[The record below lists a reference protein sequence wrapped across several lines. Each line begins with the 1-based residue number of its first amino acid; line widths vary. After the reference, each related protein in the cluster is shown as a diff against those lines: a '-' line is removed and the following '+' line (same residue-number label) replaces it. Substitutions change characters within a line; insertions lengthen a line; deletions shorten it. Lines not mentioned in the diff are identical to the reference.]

1 MSDQNNI
8 KTPKRGPIGGG
19 MGRGPGGP
27 AGMMPGEKPKDFKGS
42 LKKLARYLSAYKI
55 SLFFVLIFAVASTV
69 FMIVG
74 PKILGNATTALFE
87 GVMNMIAD
95 NGKGIDFDYIGQI
108 LILLLGLY
116 VIAALFSYIQGY
128 IMTGVS
134 MKVTY
139 QLRRN
144 IFAKINRLPFK
155 YFDKTSYG
163 EVLSFLTNDIETVN
177 QTLNQS
183 VTQIIT
189 SVATLVGIL
198 IMMFSISW
206 QMTIVALL
214 IVPISFVIVV
224 NIVKKSQ
231 PHFSEQQTYLG
242 HINGHVEEMYSG
254 HNVVK
259 AFNGEA
265 SSFETFDHYN
275 TTLYSS
281 AWKSQFLSG
290 LMMPM
295 MTFIGNLGYVAVCI
309 LGGYLAVNGRLSV
322 GDIQAFIQYVRQFTQ
337 PIMQIANISNILQ
350 QTTAAAERVFT
361 FLDEE
366 EEVSESTTAFDL
378 ATVSGSVD
386 FDHVNFGYNPD
397 KTVIKDFSAHIKE
410 GQKIA
415 IVGPTGAGKTTI
427 VKLLMRF
434 YDVESG
440 AILVDG
446 HNIKDFSRG
455 DLRSLFGMVLQDTW
469 LYNASIRDNIKYGR
483 LDATDAEVEAAAVA
497 AQVDYFVHTLPD
509 GYNMFLNEE
518 ASNVSQGQKQL
529 LTIARAILA
538 DPKILILD
546 EATSSV
552 DTRTEMLI
560 QKAMDNLMEGR
571 TSFVIAHR
579 LSTIKNA
586 DLILVMNEGDIVEQG
601 NHENLLTANGF
612 YAKLYN
618 SQFEKAEELEN
629 ELAQD
634 LQNVGSMF
642 N

>member
-1 MSDQNNI
+1 MSNQKNI
-8 KTPKRGPIGGG
+8 KTPKRGNMGGGG

-27 AGMMPGEKPKDFKGS
+27 AGMIPGEKPKDFKGS
-42 LKKLARYLSAYKI
+42 LKKLTRYLSAYKI
-55 SLFFVLIFAVASTV
+55 SLFFVLIFAIASTI

-74 PKILGNATTALFE
+74 PKILGNATTAIFE
-87 GVMNMIAD
+87 GVMNLIAD
-95 NGKGIDFDYIGQI
+95 NGKGIDFNYISQI
-108 LILLLGLY
+108 MLLLLGLY
-116 VIAALFSYIQGY
+116 IIAAIFSYIQGF
-128 IMTGVS
+128 IMTGIS

-139 QLRRN
+139 ELRRN

-183 VTQIIT
+183 ITQIIT
-189 SVATLVGIL
+189 SVATLLGIL

-224 NIVKKSQ
+224 NLVKKSQ

-242 HINGHVEEMYSG
+242 HINGHVEEMFSG

-259 AFNGEA
+259 AFNGEE

-281 AWKSQFLSG
+281 AWKSQFISG

-361 FLDEE
+361 FLEEE

-378 ATVSGSVD
+378 SKVSGRVD

-434 YDVESG
+434 YDVKSG

-446 HNIKDFSRG
+446 HNIMDFSRG

-518 ASNVSQGQKQL
+518 ASNVSQDK
-529 LTIARAILA
+529 
-538 DPKILILD
+538 
-546 EATSSV
+546 SNS
-552 DTRTEMLI
+552 
-560 QKAMDNLMEGR
+560 
-571 TSFVIAHR
+571 
-579 LSTIKNA
+579 
-586 DLILVMNEGDIVEQG
+586 
-601 NHENLLTANGF
+601 NHCPGHF
-612 YAKLYN
+612 
-618 SQFEKAEELEN
+618 
-629 ELAQD
+629 
-634 LQNVGSMF
+634 G
-642 N
+642 

>member
-1 MSDQNNI
+1 MSNQEQ
-8 KTPKRGPIGGG
+8 PKRTAPARG
-19 MGRGPGGP
+19 MGRGPGGVS
-27 AGMMPGEKPKDFKGS
+27 MMPGEKPKDFKGT
-42 LKKLARYLSAYKI
+42 LKKLVAYLSVYKI
-55 SLFFVLIFAVASTV
+55 RLIFVFIFAVASTI
-69 FMIVG
+69 FLIIG
-74 PKILGNATTALFE
+74 PKILGNATTAIFE

-95 NGKGIDFDYIGQI
+95 NGKGIDFNYIAQI
-108 LILLLGLY
+108 ILMMLGLY
-116 VIAALFSYIQGY
+116 TISVLFSYIQGY
-128 IMTGVS
+128 IMTGIS

-139 QLRRN
+139 DLRRN
-144 IFAKINRLPFK
+144 IFAKINRLPLK

-183 VTQIIT
+183 ITQIIT
-189 SVATLVGIL
+189 SVVTIVGIL
-198 IMMFSISW
+198 VMMLSISW
-206 QMTIVALL
+206 QMTLVALCTVPLSFIVVIL
-214 IVPISFVIVV
+214 IV
-224 NIVKKSQ
+224 KRSQ
-231 PHFSEQQTYLG
+231 KYFGEQQTYLG

-259 AFNGEA
+259 AFNGEEA
-265 SSFETFDHYN
+265 SFETFDHYN
-275 TTLYSS
+275 TTLFSS
-281 AWKSQFLSG
+281 AFKSQFLSG

-295 MTFIGNLGYVAVCI
+295 MTFIGNVGYVVICI
-309 LGGYLAVNGRLSV
+309 LGGYLAANGWITV

-337 PIMQIANISNILQ
+337 PIIQLANISNVLQ

-361 FLDEE
+361 FLEE
-366 EEVSESTTAFDL
+366 PEEITEQTTDFDL
-378 ATVSGSVD
+378 KKVAGIVD
-386 FDHVNFGYNPD
+386 FDHVNFGYNPG
-397 KTVIKDFSAHIKE
+397 KPIINNFSTHIKE
-410 GQKIA
+410 GQKVA

-434 YDVESG
+434 YDISSG

-446 HNIKDFSRG
+446 HNIQDFSRT

-483 LDATDAEVEAAAVA
+483 LDAIDAEVESAAAA
-497 AQVDYFVHTLPD
+497 AQVDFFVHTLPD
-509 GYNMFLNEE
+509 GYNMVLNEE
-518 ASNVSQGQKQL
+518 ANNVSQGQKQL

-552 DTRTEMLI
+552 DTRTEVLI

-586 DLILVMNEGDIVEQG
+586 DLILVMDNGDIVEQG
-601 NHENLLTANGF
+601 THAALIEANGF
-612 YAKLYN
+612 YARLYN
-618 SQFEKAEELEN
+618 SQFEKNEELE
-629 ELAQD
+629 ESIDETL
-634 LQNVGSMF
+634 F
-642 N
+642 

>member
-1 MSDQNNI
+1 
-8 KTPKRGPIGGG
+8 
-19 MGRGPGGP
+19 
-27 AGMMPGEKPKDFKGS
+27 
-42 LKKLARYLSAYKI
+42 
-55 SLFFVLIFAVASTV
+55 
-69 FMIVG
+69 
-74 PKILGNATTALFE
+74 
-87 GVMNMIAD
+87 
-95 NGKGIDFDYIGQI
+95 
-108 LILLLGLY
+108 
-116 VIAALFSYIQGY
+116 
-128 IMTGVS
+128 
-134 MKVTY
+134 
-139 QLRRN
+139 
-144 IFAKINRLPFK
+144 
-155 YFDKTSYG
+155 
-163 EVLSFLTNDIETVN
+163 
-177 QTLNQS
+177 
-183 VTQIIT
+183 
-189 SVATLVGIL
+189 
-198 IMMFSISW
+198 
-206 QMTIVALL
+206 
-214 IVPISFVIVV
+214 
-224 NIVKKSQ
+224 SQ

-242 HINGHVEEMYSG
+242 HINGHVEEMFSG

-259 AFNGEA
+259 AFNGEESA
-265 SSFETFDHYN
+265 FEAFDHYN

-322 GDIQAFIQYVRQFTQ
+322 GDIQAFIQYVRQFTH

-361 FLDEE
+361 FLDEA
-366 EEVSESTTAFDL
+366 EEVADSNTAFDL
-378 ATVSGSVD
+378 KTVAGRVD

-410 GQKIA
+410 GQKVA

-552 DTRTEMLI
+552 DTRTEVLI

-601 NHENLLTANGF
+601 NHDDQLAENGF
-612 YAKLYN
+612 
-618 SQFEKAEELEN
+618 
-629 ELAQD
+629 
-634 LQNVGSMF
+634 
-642 N
+642 

>member
-1 MSDQNNI
+1 MSNQEQ
-8 KTPKRGPIGGG
+8 PKQTRPAGG
-19 MGRGPGGP
+19 MGRGPGGVS
-27 AGMMPGEKPKDFKGS
+27 MMPGEKPKDFKGT
-42 LKKLARYLSAYKI
+42 LKKLIAYLSVYKVRLI
-55 SLFFVLIFAVASTV
+55 FVFIFAVASTI

-74 PKILGNATTALFE
+74 PKILGNATTAIFE

-95 NGKGIDFDYIGQI
+95 NGKGIDFNYIGQI
-108 LILLLGLY
+108 ILIMLGLY
-116 VIAALFSYIQGY
+116 TISVLFSYIQGY
-128 IMTGVS
+128 IMTGIS

-139 QLRRN
+139 NLRRN
-144 IFAKINRLPFK
+144 IFAKINRLPLK

-183 VTQIIT
+183 ITQIIT
-189 SVATLVGIL
+189 SVVTIVGIL
-198 IMMFSISW
+198 VMMLSISW
-206 QMTIVALL
+206 QMTLVALCTVPLSFIVVIL
-214 IVPISFVIVV
+214 IV
-224 NIVKKSQ
+224 KRSQ
-231 PHFSEQQTYLG
+231 KYFGEQQTYLG

-254 HNVVK
+254 HSVVK
-259 AFNGEA
+259 AFNGEEA
-265 SSFETFDHYN
+265 SFETFDHYN
-275 TTLYSS
+275 TTLFSS

-295 MTFIGNLGYVAVCI
+295 MTFIGNVGYVVICI
-309 LGGYLAVNGRLSV
+309 LGGYLAANGWITV

-337 PIMQIANISNILQ
+337 PIIQLANISNVLQ

-361 FLDEE
+361 FLEE
-366 EEVSESTTAFDL
+366 PEEITERTTGFDL
-378 ATVSGSVD
+378 KKVSGIVD
-386 FDHVNFGYNPD
+386 FDHVNFGYNPG
-397 KTVIKDFSAHIKE
+397 KPIIKNFSTHIKE
-410 GQKIA
+410 GQKVA

-434 YDVESG
+434 YDIDSG

-446 HNIKDFSRG
+446 HNIQDFSRT

-483 LDATDAEVEAAAVA
+483 LDATDAEVESAAIA
-497 AQVDYFVHTLPD
+497 AQVDFFVHTLPD
-509 GYNMFLNEE
+509 GYNMVLNEE
-518 ASNVSQGQKQL
+518 ANNVSQGQKQL

-552 DTRTEMLI
+552 DTRTEVLI

-586 DLILVMNEGDIVEQG
+586 DLILVMDNGDIVEQG
-601 NHENLLTANGF
+601 THAALIEANGF
-612 YAKLYN
+612 YARLYN
-618 SQFEKAEELEN
+618 SQFEKNEELE
-629 ELAQD
+629 ESIDETL
-634 LQNVGSMF
+634 F
-642 N
+642 

>member
-1 MSDQNNI
+1 MSEKNNI
-8 KTPKRGPIGGG
+8 KTPKRGNGGG

-27 AGMMPGEKPKDFKGS
+27 SGMMPGEKAKDFKGS

-87 GVMNMIAD
+87 GVMNLIAD

-108 LILLLGLY
+108 LLLLLGLY

-128 IMTGVS
+128 IMTGIS

-242 HINGHVEEMYSG
+242 HINGHVEEMFSG

-259 AFNGEA
+259 AFNGEEA
-265 SSFETFDHYN
+265 SFKTFDDYN

-295 MTFIGNLGYVAVCI
+295 MNFIGNLGYVAVCI

-337 PIMQIANISNILQ
+337 PITQIANISNILQ

-366 EEVSESTTAFDL
+366 EEVEESTTAFDL
-378 ATVSGSVD
+378 TRVSGSVD

-434 YDVESG
+434 YDVASG

-483 LDATDAEVEAAAVA
+483 LDASDAEVEAAAIA

-509 GYNMFLNEE
+509 GYNMCLNEE

-552 DTRTEMLI
+552 DTRTEVLI

-601 NHENLLTANGF
+601 NHFDLLAANGF

-618 SQFEKAEELEN
+618 SQFEKAE
-629 ELAQD
+629 D
-634 LQNVGSMF
+634 L
-642 N
+642 

>member
-1 MSDQNNI
+1 MSNNEAP
-8 KTPKRGPIGGG
+8 KQQAPAGGMKRGPGG
-19 MGRGPGGP
+19 MGRGPGGVS
-27 AGMMPGEKPKDFKGS
+27 MMPGEKPKDFKGT
-42 LKKLARYLSAYKI
+42 LKKLVAYLSVYKI
-55 SLFFVLIFAVASTV
+55 RLIFVFIFAVLSTI

-74 PKILGNATTALFE
+74 PKILGNATTAIFE

-95 NGKGIDFDYIGQI
+95 NGKGIDFNYIGQI
-108 LILLLGLY
+108 ILIMLGLY
-116 VIAALFSYIQGY
+116 TISVIFSFIQGY
-128 IMTGVS
+128 IMTGIS

-139 QLRRN
+139 DLRRN
-144 IFAKINRLPFK
+144 IFAKINRLPLK

-183 VTQIIT
+183 ITQIIT
-189 SVATLVGIL
+189 SVVTIVGIL
-198 IMMFSISW
+198 IMMLSISW
-206 QMTIVALL
+206 QMTLVALCTVPLSFIVVIL
-214 IVPISFVIVV
+214 IV
-224 NIVKKSQ
+224 KRSQ
-231 PHFSEQQTYLG
+231 KYFGEQQTYLG

-265 SSFETFDHYN
+265 ASFETFDHYN
-275 TTLYSS
+275 TTLFSS

-295 MTFIGNLGYVAVCI
+295 MTFIGNVGYVAICI
-309 LGGYLAVNGRLSV
+309 LGGYLAAHGWITV

-337 PIMQIANISNILQ
+337 PIIQLANISNVLQ

-361 FLDEE
+361 FLEE
-366 EEVSESTTAFDL
+366 PEEITEKTTDFDL
-378 ATVSGSVD
+378 KTVAGIVD
-386 FDHVNFGYNPD
+386 FDHVNFGYNPG
-397 KTVIKDFSAHIKE
+397 TPIIKNFSTHIKE
-410 GQKIA
+410 GQKVA

-434 YDVESG
+434 YDIDSG

-446 HNIKDFSRG
+446 HNIQDFSRT

-483 LDATDAEVEAAAVA
+483 LDATDTEVEAAATA
-497 AQVDYFVHTLPD
+497 AQVDFFVHTLPD
-509 GYNMFLNEE
+509 GYNMVLNEE
-518 ASNVSQGQKQL
+518 ANNVSQGQKQL
-529 LTIARAILA
+529 LTIARAFLA

-552 DTRTEMLI
+552 DTRTEVLI

-579 LSTIKNA
+579 LSTIRNA
-586 DLILVMNEGDIVEQG
+586 DLILVMDNGDIVEQG
-601 NHENLLTANGF
+601 THDALIEANGF
-612 YAKLYN
+612 YARLYN
-618 SQFEKAEELEN
+618 SQFEKNDELEEN
-629 ELAQD
+629 FEETL
-634 LQNVGSMF
+634 F
-642 N
+642 